1 MGADLQADIVIE
13 RADLRERIGLAS
25 IHDKAATDLRRV
37 LQLVTELGDPP
48 PKRETET
55 S

>member
-1 MGADLQADIVIE
+1 MGADLQADKVLE
-13 RADLRERIGLAS
+13 RADLRERIGFEL
-25 IHDKAATDLRRV
+25 IHVKSVAELRNILGLVIAA
-37 LQLVTELGDPP
+37 GDPP